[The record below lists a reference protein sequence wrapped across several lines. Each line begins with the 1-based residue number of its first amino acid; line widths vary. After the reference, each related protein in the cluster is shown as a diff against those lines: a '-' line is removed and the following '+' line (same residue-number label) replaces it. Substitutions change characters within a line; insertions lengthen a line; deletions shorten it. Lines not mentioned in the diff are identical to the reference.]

1 MYFCILI
8 LANDGLM
15 DDGCAMAL
23 QVQSRLTVPL
33 QACTCDARFEVTGA
47 SAGYLPTIL
56 RISSRLT

>member
-1 MYFCILI
+1 MMYFCILI

-33 QACTCDARFEVTGA
+33 QACTCGERFEVTGA
-47 SAGYLPTIL
+47 SEGYLPVNL
-56 RISSRLT
+56 

>member
-23 QVQSRLTVPL
+23 QVQSRLTVPP
-33 QACTCDARFEVTGA
+33 QACTCDARFVAAGA
-47 SAGYLPTIL
+47 SEGYLPAIL
-56 RISSRLT
+56 